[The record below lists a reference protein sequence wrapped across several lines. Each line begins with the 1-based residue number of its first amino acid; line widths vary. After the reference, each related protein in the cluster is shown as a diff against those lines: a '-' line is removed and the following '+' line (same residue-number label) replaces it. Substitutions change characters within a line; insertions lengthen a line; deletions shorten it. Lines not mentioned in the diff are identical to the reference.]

1 MDSVKNDL
9 KKTYDSI
16 ATEFSASRAY
26 HWPELEV
33 FIPYILHGFKVLDL
47 GCGNGRLIKVLDKA
61 GLKYDYLGID
71 FSQGLID
78 EAKKN
83 FPDKN
88 FMVLDMAD
96 IDFKENSFDLVLMGA
111 SFHHLSDKKQRQALL
126 KKINHYLKP
135 GGYLFMTNWNLWQR
149 KYLKYFFKNFFKKK
163 SLRDFFIPYTLPDKS
178 ASYLRYYHSFS
189 IAELEK
195 LLLDS
200 NFVLEPKGVYKSKF
214 NINALVKKPS

>member
-1 MDSVKNDL
+1 M
-9 KKTYDSI
+9 
-16 ATEFSASRAY
+16 EFSATRVY

-33 FIPYILHGFKVLDL
+33 FIPYIKPGFKVLDL

-71 FSQGLID
+71 FSEGLID

-111 SFHHLSDKKQRQALL
+111 SFHHLTDKKQRQALL
-126 KKINHYLKP
+126 KKINYCLKL

-149 KYLKYFFKNFFKKK
+149 KYFQKYFFKNFFKKK

-189 IAELEK
+189 ITELKK
-195 LLLDS
+195 LLLS
-200 NFVLEPKGVYKSKF
+200 NNFELSPEGVYKSKF
-214 NINALVKKPS
+214 NINCLVKKPS